1 MVGGARQED
10 DVPQIELNELER
22 RVLGVLIEKSLA
34 QPSYYPMTLNAVIAA
49 CNQKSNRD
57 PVMELDED
65 TVWNTLDALRERGLV
80 SRILA
85 GMGGRV
91 DRFRHEVKTAL
102 NWEKAQ
108 RAIMTELLLRGP
120 QTLGELRSRCM
131 RLYPFENA
139 EAIAAVVQM
148 LCETDP
154 PLVAPLPRAPG
165 QSAVRYAHCL
175 YPPGER
181 PTVAAQ
187 PLAAEPAS
195 RASVAQS
202 SADSPAHSSPSAAYA
217 SPSAAGASGPQQQS
231 AADDSRLQAMEEEL
245 SALREAIADLQKRLG
260 AIEQQL
266 L

>member
-1 MVGGARQED
+1 M
-10 DVPQIELNELER
+10 PQVELNELER

-65 TVWNTLDALRERGLV
+65 TVWNTLDALRERGFV

-102 NWEKAQ
+102 NWEKPQ
-108 RAIMTELLLRGP
+108 RAVMTELLLRGP

-175 YPPGER
+175 YAPGER
-181 PTVAAQ
+181 PAVAAQ
-187 PLAAEPAS
+187 PLASEPAS
-195 RASVAQS
+195 RAFAAQS
-202 SADSPAHSSPSAAYA
+202 SADSSPPASLPDACA
-217 SPSAAGASGPQQQS
+217 SEPQQQS
-231 AADDSRLQAMEEEL
+231 TADDSRLQVIEEEL
-245 SALREAIADLQKRLG
+245 SALREAITDLQKRL
-260 AIEQQL
+260 AALEQQL